1 MASWDYGGLRANT
14 CLFHQET
21 WGHFFYTQPNKRQPP
36 PPPTALLLLTP
47 CNSFAATNTPPTYS
61 PARTHARTHACLGGR
76 TRVGHTQMDAHP
88 TPPPGPQT
96 VRVVGVLGEEFNSEW
111 VALQVAGISC
121 LGVNVRQKDKD
132 GHFTGHWLLLPADQ
146 WPALALYRGGRR
158 GEGLSHA
165 ALKLHQRKCCRRA
178 RSFLLLLPWQAV
190 LSMGAASSQ
199 HRILMFAAVHL
210 PMLSSL
216 VFYTALVLSASRRNR
231 IRAARGSH

>member
-47 CNSFAATNTPPTYS
+47 CNSFFAAATVS
-61 PARTHARTHACLGGR
+61 RAHARK
-76 TRVGHTQMDAHP
+76 GHTQMDAH
-88 TPPPGPQT
+88 TLPQT
-96 VRVVGVLGEEFNSEW
+96 VRAVGVLGEEFNSER

-146 WPALALYRGGRR
+146 RAALALYRGG
-158 GEGLSHA
+158 GAQGWWWDSVMQLLSCT
-165 ALKLHQRKCCRRA
+165 REE
-178 RSFLLLLPWQAV
+178 
-190 LSMGAASSQ
+190 
-199 HRILMFAAVHL
+199 
-210 PMLSSL
+210 MLSSGTL
-216 VFYTALVLSASRRNR
+216 PHTPMLA
-231 IRAARGSH
+231 GSG